1 MAEQVENVAGEG
13 AAGTPAAPPAR
24 GGGAR
29 SALNGVMRVTEGWT
43 GIGGVLLVLIV
54 FLCIVEPE
62 FRTADNIWNVLRADA
77 ITIVMACGM
86 TFVILARGID
96 LSVGAMLALAS
107 MFLGEALIHGWP
119 GLAAVFAI
127 VAAGLGLGLVNG
139 LLIGK
144 VGINFFVVTLG
155 TSIIFRGGSLLI
167 TDGNTITLF
176 SATNFGPATWLGN
189 SNVGPVPVP
198 FLVACAVFLAA
209 YAVLR
214 WTVFGRSV
222 YAIGGNPEA
231 ARLTGIPVQRVTVLV
246 YALAGLL
253 VGLAAVMYTGR
264 IQSATP
270 QVGTG
275 LELEVIAAVLLGGV
289 SFAGGSGSI
298 VGTVVGALLIAFINN
313 GLVLGGVN
321 SFWQGIVTGAILIFA
336 VWLDRFRRTA

>member
-1 MAEQVENVAGEG
+1 MVTDGVTQAEARPDGEQPSGRRRPGG
-13 AAGTPAAPPAR
+13 AAVAAVFRA
-24 GGGAR
+24 
-29 SALNGVMRVTEGWT
+29 TEGWT
-43 GIGGVLLVLIV
+43 GIGAVLLVVIV
-54 FLCIVEPE
+54 FLSIVEPE
-62 FRTADNIWNVLRADA
+62 FRTSSNIWNVLRADA

-107 MFLGEALIHGWP
+107 MFLGEALIHDWP
-119 GLAAVFAI
+119 GLIAVVVI
-127 VAAGLGLGLVNG
+127 VFAGLGLGLVNG

-144 VGINFFVVTLG
+144 IGINFFVVTLG
-155 TSIIFRGGSLLI
+155 TSIIFRSGSLLI

-176 SATNFGPATWLGN
+176 SNTHFGPASWLGN
-189 SNVGPVPVP
+189 QNIGPVPVP
-198 FLVACAVFLAA
+198 FIVAMIVFVTA
-209 YAVLR
+209 YWVLR

-246 YALAGLL
+246 YGLCGLL

-298 VGTVVGALLIAFINN
+298 VGTLVGALLIAFINN
-313 GLVLGGVN
+313 GLVLGGVQ
-321 SFWQGIVTGAILIFA
+321 SFYQGIVTGSILIFA
-336 VWLDRFRRTA
+336 VWLDRFRRTT